1 MKLSENYVNG
11 MVIICVYRSLFWAAV
26 ANGKW
31 MTVKKENGVM
41 VLSTGYS
48 DLSISTDYS
57 VE

>member
-1 MKLSENYVNG
+1 
-11 MVIICVYRSLFWAAV
+11 
-26 ANGKW
+26 

-57 VE
+57 VEWDGMPYITMKERWIAGWSYE